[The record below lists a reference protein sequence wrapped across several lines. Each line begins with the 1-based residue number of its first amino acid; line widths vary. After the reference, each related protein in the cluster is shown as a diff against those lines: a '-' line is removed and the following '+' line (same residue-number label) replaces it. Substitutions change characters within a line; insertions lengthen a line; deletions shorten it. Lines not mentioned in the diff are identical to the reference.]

1 MKSFY
6 GSNHNLKS
14 NNNSNGGGLITN
26 NSSRAR
32 LAHENLQRLEREKD
46 DLYEL

>member
-1 MKSFY
+1 VKSFY
-6 GSNHNLKS
+6 GSNHNLKGS
-14 NNNSNGGGLITN
+14 NNSTSLATSS
-26 NSSRAR
+26 SSRAR

>member
-1 MKSFY
+1 VKSFY
-6 GSNHNLKS
+6 GSNHNLKGN
-14 NNNSNGGGLITN
+14 NNNSISLATS
-26 NSSRAR
+26 SSRAR

>member
-6 GSNHNLKS
+6 GSNHNLKG
-14 NNNSNGGGLITN
+14 NNINNSISLATS
-26 NSSRAR
+26 SSRAR